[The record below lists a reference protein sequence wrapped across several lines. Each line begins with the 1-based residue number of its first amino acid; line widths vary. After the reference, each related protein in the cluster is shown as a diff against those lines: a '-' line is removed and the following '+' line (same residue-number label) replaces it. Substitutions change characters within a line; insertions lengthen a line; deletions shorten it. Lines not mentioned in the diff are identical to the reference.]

1 MFTGSS
7 QEALAAMMVA
17 AGGPMYLFAQLLDFP
32 ALGDDYLELLAQH
45 FATVHPGKVLGL
57 ADLRRVF
64 EFIGHKPDLM
74 KDIVKSMSAEGSTDI
89 DAAVE
94 RLIMSSHQQTGWRAL
109 LEGLSPFDRALL
121 GLLARGEPP
130 FSKETLAQ
138 LKALKKT
145 NVTIAQV
152 RAALARLKR
161 VRVLS
166 QPAAG
171 VYRIEDRL
179 FAAFLAE
186 GNVSAAVKQR
196 WGGEP
201 DTK

>member
-1 MFTGSS
+1 
-7 QEALAAMMVA
+7 
-17 AGGPMYLFAQLLDFP
+17 MYLFAQLLDFP